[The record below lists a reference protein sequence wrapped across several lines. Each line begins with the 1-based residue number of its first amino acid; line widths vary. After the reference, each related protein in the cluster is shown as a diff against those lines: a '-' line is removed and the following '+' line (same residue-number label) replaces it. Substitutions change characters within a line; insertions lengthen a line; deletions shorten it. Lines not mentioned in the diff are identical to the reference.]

1 MVFNRPYNLETLEF
15 IMNKKLYRSMTDSM
29 IAGVCGGLAEYFNV
43 DTVLVRIAAVV
54 LALTAH
60 GAGLLAYIIFWIIVP
75 QKPLEEVVAETG
87 ETETVAV
94 DAKEEKT
101 ERKNGILF
109 VGAGLI
115 VLGALFLLDN
125 FVPVIFFSIG
135 KLWPVV
141 LVVIG
146 ILILR
151 KGAGGNEDE
160 N

>member
-1 MVFNRPYNLETLEF
+1 
-15 IMNKKLYRSMTDSM
+15 M
-29 IAGVCGGLAEYFNV
+29 IAGVCGGLAEYFGV
-43 DTVLVRIAAVV
+43 DTILVRIAAVV

-60 GAGLLAYIIFWIIVP
+60 GAGLLAYLIFWIIVP
-75 QKPLEEVVAETG
+75 QKPIADSIVETGDTPKTAAGTEEV
-87 ETETVAV
+87 
-94 DAKEEKT
+94 KT

-125 FVPVIFFSIG
+125 FVPVLFFSIG

-141 LVVIG
+141 LIVIG

-151 KGAGGNEDE
+151 KGAGGEEDE
-160 N
+160 S

>member
-1 MVFNRPYNLETLEF
+1 
-15 IMNKKLYRSMTDSM
+15 M
-29 IAGVCGGLAEYFNV
+29 IAGVCGGLAEYFSV
-43 DTVLVRIAAVV
+43 DAILVRIAAVV

-60 GAGLLAYIIFWIIVP
+60 GAGLLAYLIFWIIVP
-75 QKPLEEVVAETG
+75 QKPLGEVVVETG
-87 ETETVAV
+87 DSQTVAV
-94 DAKEEKT
+94 ETEESKT

-146 ILILR
+146 ILILK

-160 N
+160 S

>member
-1 MVFNRPYNLETLEF
+1 MVR
-15 IMNKKLYRSMTDSM
+15 KLYRSRTDSM
-29 IAGVCGGLAEYFNV
+29 IAGVCGGLAEYFGV
-43 DTVLVRIAAVV
+43 DTILVRIAAVV

-60 GAGLLAYIIFWIIVP
+60 GAGLLAYLIFWIIVP
-75 QKPLEEVVAETG
+75 QKPIAESIVEAGDTPAVAAGSED
-87 ETETVAV
+87 V
-94 DAKEEKT
+94 KT

-125 FVPVIFFSIG
+125 FVPVLFFSIG

-141 LVVIG
+141 LIVIG

-151 KGAGGNEDE
+151 KGAGGDEDE
-160 N
+160 S